1 MPSLTNTLRIVI
13 YVITVV
19 SRFGTA
25 LAEEAI
31 SYRREI
37 APVLQTYCLG
47 CHNRI
52 DAEKELSLQSADDI
66 LRGSTDGKILNS
78 EAPNDS
84 RLWKVL
90 VSRGDDHMP
99 PADQPQLPP
108 DSLKAIQRWITEGA
122 VFDSRAAVMADLP
135 DVKVSASSVRDP
147 VLSLA
152 ISHDNAR
159 LAIGRFKAVDIVS
172 ADAHA
177 QISRIVVD
185 DGKINDVQFSS
196 NGQRA
201 LLATGVAGLSGR
213 GVIIDLT
220 QGEIIREFAGH
231 NDAAY
236 AAVWSPDEQ
245 LIATAGYDRRILLH
259 HAESGEL
266 IREMNGHNGAI
277 FDLQFSPDGTLLAS
291 ASGDG
296 TIKVWL
302 VASGERLDTLS
313 QPQAEQYIVR
323 FSPDGNSIYA
333 AGADNRIRKWNLLSR
348 RSQIINP
355 LLISRF
361 AHEGVISS
369 LEVSNDGRY
378 LATSE
383 DKGILKIWDAVQ
395 IHEIDALD
403 TGRDRVTGFVFSG
416 DARKLIMGTTS
427 GRVRDVLVPAI
438 PTPQVPTMA
447 DSNDVAPAADTSTT
461 PAAIIES
468 EPNELATPQTVAVP
482 ATISGSVHGDGPV
495 PDQDVFSV
503 FCQER
508 VASDGGGTGRA
519 G

>member
-416 DARKLIMGTTS
+416 GC
-427 GRVRDVLVPAI
+427 PE
-438 PTPQVPTMA
+438 A
-447 DSNDVAPAADTSTT
+447 D
-461 PAAIIES
+461 
-468 EPNELATPQTVAVP
+468 
-482 ATISGSVHGDGPV
+482 HGDDKWPGAGCPG
-495 PDQDVFSV
+495 SGN
-503 FCQER
+503 
-508 VASDGGGTGRA
+508 SDAAGSNHGGLKRRCTCCGHLHNSSGHH
-519 G
+519 